1 MKSFLYS
8 EKNLYISLITK
19 QPNMKYFGIADAHG
33 IESFIQGD
41 PTDQENTIQFMTL
54 DLRAAA
60 NRQRHAIVF
69 IVDISESTA
78 DSIQADLDEGR
89 FIEALDNLKGSV
101 ETLKLTNLPG
111 AEKSWRMIPNPDLDP
126 YS

>member
-1 MKSFLYS
+1 
-8 EKNLYISLITK
+8 
-19 QPNMKYFGIADAHG
+19 MKYFGIADAHG

-41 PTDQENTIQFMTL
+41 PTDQENTIQFMVL
-54 DLRAAA
+54 DLRAGA
-60 NRQRHAIVF
+60 NRHRHAVVF
-69 IVDISESTA
+69 IVDISEDSA
-78 DSIQADLDEGR
+78 ASIQSDLDEGL